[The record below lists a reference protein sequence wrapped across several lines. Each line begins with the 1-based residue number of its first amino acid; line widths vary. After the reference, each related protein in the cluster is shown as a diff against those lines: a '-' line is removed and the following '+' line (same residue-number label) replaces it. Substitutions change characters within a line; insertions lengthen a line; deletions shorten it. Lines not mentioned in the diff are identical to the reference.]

1 MRLLLSCW
9 NLVYHLTGNL
19 DRRKTGVSI
28 FKKYFQQVD
37 WLRQELFTLANKL
50 LKIAPMLPTLQCFNV
65 SNAPKLQ
72 CSISTRRSVPTL
84 PLLMFH

>member
-28 FKKYFQQVD
+28 FQKYFQQVD
-37 WLRQELFTLANKL
+37 WLRQEIFTLANKL
-50 LKIAPMLPTLQCFNV
+50 LKIAPMFQCVKCSKAPMLYFYTSERTHIAIADV
-65 SNAPKLQ
+65 SLDRH
-72 CSISTRRSVPTL
+72 I
-84 PLLMFH
+84 